1 MSEQHQVPIYEE
13 ETETEEQKEEKQRLK
28 TIFTDIESKQVE
40 FLDEAGKSII
50 ERIATFLAVLFAV
63 TAFGGNFPPA
73 YLKGNTVARS
83 LVIAVLFCYL
93 LAMGM
98 GILAIQPRSYD
109 LYRFNITR
117 MKKEWDRIITYKK
130 RWVRW
135 AGILFG
141 LGTVALAWLIVSIIW
156 AL

>member
-1 MSEQHQVPIYEE
+1 MSEQHQIHIYEE

-28 TIFTDIESKQVE
+28 TIFTDMESKQLD
-40 FLDEAGKSII
+40 FLDAAGKSII
-50 ERIATFLAVLFAV
+50 ERIATFLTVLFAV
-63 TAFGGNFPPA
+63 TAFGSNFPPP
-73 YLKGNTVARS
+73 YLKGNTVAKS
-83 LVIAVLFCYL
+83 LVVAVLFCYL

-109 LYRFNITR
+109 LYRYNMTR
-117 MKKEWDRIITYKK
+117 MKKEWNRIITYKK